1 MGLLAGMVTTYV
13 LMGLFLGPTFLL
25 SDVQNKYEA
34 LADTVTR
41 TLTVFAEVLA
51 PPVKPIVTVSD
62 SCPIGV
68 LSVVLEWPN
77 DRGSFSYDVFRDG
90 APLVTGLPQPS
101 YSDTAVLPNTPYSY
115 RVVAHGPMGSGI
127 AESDAVLVTTPAD
140 CESLLLPQIQI
151 MTLGE
156 SNVSLVS
163 TIQYTGNLQPLITGT
178 TNKPEATVDV
188 SLVGGQQSMYASFT
202 TNTNGYWEWP
212 LPEAMTVDTSYLL
225 TATVTD
231 PLYPDRHATDTL
243 TIVISAPSPLP
254 QIQILSVGSA
264 DVSAVSTI
272 QYSGSLQPIITGTA
286 NKQNAPVAVSL
297 VGGSQTLHGSVTT
310 RPSGYW
316 EWPLPEA
323 MIVDTSYL
331 LTATVT
337 DPLYPD
343 RHATDTL
350 TIVIS
355 APSPPPS
362 EEDTGGSSSHHHKGA
377 GETTSTVLPLPT
389 GTLPKPPP
397 TTGSTGSGGP
407 VLVQDMYIPIQ
418 LSLVVTNPES
428 QVFQNRDLG
437 TQLTIVDLEKQF
449 VGMSVDVTYRVID
462 PSGKEVLTRKQ
473 TLVLRS
479 GAIQEEAVLVP
490 FSWGDGEYHV
500 RADVRA
506 GQTLVSG
513 ETRFFVRLLP
523 IFDFGGG
530 IAINWNSFMSFIGW
544 VISLLLLLLFLFF
557 FAFSREYM
565 LYLHSTRHIT
575 ERMLFRKGFFG
586 PRKGVWP

>member
-1 MGLLAGMVTTYV
+1 M
-13 LMGLFLGPTFLL
+13 
-25 SDVQNKYEA
+25 
-34 LADTVTR
+34 
-41 TLTVFAEVLA
+41 
-51 PPVKPIVTVSD
+51 
-62 SCPIGV
+62 
-68 LSVVLEWPN
+68 
-77 DRGSFSYDVFRDG
+77 
-90 APLVTGLPQPS
+90 
-101 YSDTAVLPNTPYSY
+101 
-115 RVVAHGPMGSGI
+115 
-127 AESDAVLVTTPAD
+127 
-140 CESLLLPQIQI
+140 
-151 MTLGE
+151 
-156 SNVSLVS
+156 
-163 TIQYTGNLQPLITGT
+163 
-178 TNKPEATVDV
+178 
-188 SLVGGQQSMYASFT
+188 
-202 TNTNGYWEWP
+202 
-212 LPEAMTVDTSYLL
+212 
-225 TATVTD
+225 
-231 PLYPDRHATDTL
+231 
-243 TIVISAPSPLP
+243 
-254 QIQILSVGSA
+254 
-264 DVSAVSTI
+264 
-272 QYSGSLQPIITGTA
+272 
-286 NKQNAPVAVSL
+286 
-297 VGGSQTLHGSVTT
+297 
-310 RPSGYW
+310 
-316 EWPLPEA
+316 
-323 MIVDTSYL
+323 
-331 LTATVT
+331 
-337 DPLYPD
+337 
-343 RHATDTL
+343 
-350 TIVIS
+350 
-355 APSPPPS
+355 
-362 EEDTGGSSSHHHKGA
+362 
-377 GETTSTVLPLPT
+377 PLPT